1 MKEAKLPKNENER
14 LQALK
19 ELEILDTLEEQAYD
33 DLTKLAA
40 LICDVPIALVSL
52 VDKERQWFKSNYG
65 LAAKET
71 DRSLAFCA
79 HAILDDDIFYIPDSE
94 KDDRF
99 KDNPLVK
106 GEPHVKFYAG
116 IPLKVN
122 GMFNVGTLCVI
133 DNKPNQLSQ
142 IQKDALKILGRQV
155 ESQFMLRKLNKEQT
169 FALRNA
175 NEEIRNK
182 IMMDRTQKA
191 AKIGSW
197 RVNLKDQ
204 SIYWS
209 KTTYDIHEE
218 DYDKEI
224 ILEDAIN
231 YYVEE
236 YRPIISKMIEDGIK
250 EQKGW
255 NADLKIRKKSGQEKW
270 VRAIGHPVIDNGE
283 VVQLEGTFQDID
295 DIIHYQDRLKEE
307 KEKAVVAER
316 SKSQFLANMSHEIRT
331 PLNGI
336 LGMTEILTDKITDV
350 ESKEYLKIIQNCG
363 KSLLVLIN
371 DVLDFSKIEAGK
383 LDLEFREFN
392 VHELIEECILLF
404 KVSTD
409 KNINLKF
416 EFEPDTPK
424 WIKSD
429 PIRIKQILDNYLS
442 NAVKFTKQGDIKVYL
457 SHEYSNDERKL
468 LKFSVKDSG
477 IGISHENQQ
486 KLFKRFSQVDA
497 SDTRLYGGT
506 GLGLSIS
513 KKLAVLLGGDV
524 SVTSELGSG
533 SEFNFTIS
541 YENINSSSPQI
552 MALENKNTE
561 FEKINILLVE
571 DNIVNQKV
579 ASNFL
584 KKLGMDIQVANN
596 GNEAIDLVESNH
608 FDLVFMDCQMPELDG
623 FEATRKIKRTLGKDA
638 PLIIALTASSMK
650 EDIERC
656 FSAGMDDF
664 LSKPLSLNSL
674 IEVLNKYDFSKK

>member
-236 YRPIISKMIEDGIK
+236 YRPIISKMIEDGKK